1 MDDEIV
7 APQPQRWKETRD
19 LLDAVAQVA
28 EERGARLCFRFRE
41 AFCSA
46 SQASGF
52 LPDLEARGHEVGVHA
67 HGRYLA
73 RTFRAV
79 EACGIDPRVAVPG
92 LVQAG
97 HTGRPVMLRQAAS
110 LGISLVTDHG
120 GEPAW
125 AYDGLSFRE
134 EHGVLVMAPTVRPFD
149 WGLMEKDGTRHGVTH
164 ESVARL
170 RQLEATASDHGAE
183 WFGFALHEHDLCTPG
198 SLELRQDALEALAE
212 YLDER
217 VVPTLGVPG
226 ELQEGNRSRIPLGDH
241 RVRASRLARRAMER
255 IPRPRRPQR
264 GSPPRGG
271 VRVEIAVGD
280 RGIIA
285 QRFAPARPVAT
296 LVVSHAG
303 DAGGRRLALQ
313 PFGLRI
319 RELMSDGWRIW
330 LYDRSGTGD
339 SPPGPLPGLT
349 PGNPDHLADWKAV
362 LGRARADGGPVLALT
377 WSGGIV
383 PVLAAARDGDRPDAL
398 LDGEGPVDRWS
409 LVPPASMPGSTG
421 DELRTLDPWRDE
433 DWDGLEAI
441 RLIEHLKCPYVRL
454 QGNPDHLHGSMMLH
468 AERIVAA
475 ASRAGVAVGDPVTTE
490 GPLHQHPSEVLAAL
504 TRVLEAIPGMG

>member
-7 APQPQRWKETRD
+7 ATQPHRWKEARD
-19 LLDAVAQVA
+19 LLDAVALAA

-41 AFCSA
+41 AFCIA

-67 HGRYLA
+67 HGRYLS

-79 EACGIDPRVAVPG
+79 QGCGIDARVAVPG

-97 HTGRPVMLRQAAS
+97 RTGRPVMLRQAAS

-120 GEPAW
+120 AGPAW
-125 AYDGLSFRE
+125 AYDGLSFRQ

-149 WGLMEKDGTRHGVTH
+149 WGLMERDGTRHGMSREAAT
-164 ESVARL
+164 RL
-170 RQLEATASDHGAE
+170 RQLEQAAADHDAE

-198 SLELRQDALEALAE
+198 SLELRPEALEALAG

-217 VVPTLGVPG
+217 VVPALDVPSD
-226 ELQEGNRSRIPLGDH
+226 LREGSRSRLPLGDN

-255 IPRPRRPQR
+255 IPRPRRPHHR
-264 GSPPRGG
+264 APPRGG
-271 VRVEIAVGD
+271 VRVEIAVDG
-280 RGIIA
+280 RGLVA

-303 DAGGRRLALQ
+303 AAGGRRLALQ

-339 SPPGPLPGLT
+339 SPPGPRPGLT
-349 PGNPDHLADWKAV
+349 PGNPDHLADWKAM
-362 LGRARADGGPVLALT
+362 LGRARADGGPVVALT
-377 WSGGIV
+377 WSGGII
-383 PVLAAARDGDRPDAL
+383 PVLAAARDGLRPDAL
-398 LDGEGPVDRWS
+398 VDGEGPVDRWS
-409 LVPPASMPGSTG
+409 LVPPAAIPGSAG
-421 DELRTLDPWRDE
+421 DELRALDPWKDE
-433 DWDGLEAI
+433 HWQDLEAV

-454 QGNPDHLHGSMMLH
+454 QGNPDHLHGPMLLH
-468 AERIVAA
+468 AQRIIAAA
-475 ASRAGVAVGDPVTTE
+475 ASAGAAAGEPLSTD
-490 GPLHQHPSEVLAAL
+490 GPLHQHPRE
-504 TRVLEAIPGMG
+504 VLEALTGVLPSIPGMG